1 MHIEVQDLGKKFNRD
16 WIFRRFT
23 YTFQAH
29 DSYTLVGPNGSGKST
44 LLQVLAGAI
53 PASHGVIRYQK
64 DQQSIDE
71 NNFFRSLVIAAPY
84 LELIEEFS
92 LLESIAF
99 HQRFKPFKNNLTP
112 AELAEQ
118 IGLADAGHKLV
129 RNFSSGMKQRLKLGL
144 AFWSD
149 VPVIMLDEPTANL
162 DVKGIDWYLSQ
173 IETHTVNR
181 LVIICSNQPYE
192 YSFCRNLID
201 LQEIKQ

>member
-1 MHIEVQDLGKKFNRD
+1 MRIEVQDLGKKFNRD

-23 YTFQAH
+23 YTFQVNQNYA
-29 DSYTLVGPNGSGKST
+29 LLGPNGSGKST

-53 PASHGVIRYQK
+53 PASHGAIRYQN
-64 DQQSIDE
+64 DQAPIDE
-71 NNFFRSLVIAAPY
+71 NNFFRSLAIAAPY

-99 HQRFKPFKNNLTP
+99 HQRFKAFKNNLTP
-112 AELAEQ
+112 TELAEQ

-149 VPVIMLDEPTANL
+149 VPILMLDEPTANL
-162 DVKGIDWYLSQ
+162 DVRGIDWYLSQ
-173 IETHTVNR
+173 IEAHTVNR
-181 LVIICSNQPYE
+181 MVIICSNQPYE

-201 LQEIKQ
+201 LQDIKQ

>member
-23 YTFQAH
+23 YTFQAY

-112 AELAEQ
+112 TELAEQ